1 MAAVPLPGRTRRAL
15 AAHRTELRK
24 AFVVGIRLLDL
35 FAILDAALR
44 RNRQSPKHEQPKET
58 GDTKHIHP
66 LKVAFV
72 F

>member
-1 MAAVPLPGRTRRAL
+1 MAAVPLSGGTRRAL

-24 AFVVGIRLLDL
+24 AFVIGVCLLDL
-35 FAILDAALR
+35 FAIIDAALR
-44 RNRQSPKHEQPKET
+44 RNWQSRKHKQPKET